1 MLKKHLINQVKEKK
15 TGNRKC
21 SMKLFM
27 KKLIFKYGLLGFY
40 LLLSQFAIA
49 QLVFTATTSNSKIGL
64 NQRLRIEFTVDKQGA
79 DNFKL
84 PDMSDFRIVAG
95 PSQSVNQ
102 SWINGKVSF
111 SQTYIYVIQP
121 TKIGTF
127 TISSAT
133 VEYEGKIYKSNPLKI
148 TVTQN
153 VEIPKDPND
162 PVYLAQQG
170 IHLVAEVSK
179 ENPFVG
185 EAFNVV
191 YKLYVSENISVSN
204 WAVNEAPQYNGF
216 WNQDIEIKGMNIQM
230 GEYKGER
237 YRFIELKKAILIP
250 QKDGNLVIEPM
261 RMDITLGVPTGK
273 YNFFGEAILRSYTE
287 SYSTGKKI
295 IKVKALPLEG
305 KPENFT
311 GAVGD
316 FKFKVSK
323 NKEVLKANETA
334 QIMVEVSG
342 SGNFKLFD
350 IPKLTTPEELEV
362 FTPEYK
368 ENLQTTL
375 NGINGRVFSNY
386 TIVPQF
392 KGKYKIPKVSFSY
405 FNPSHNKYY
414 TLEAPD
420 MFVEVVEGKDLPA
433 TDSSFNHKKQVQIS
447 GNSFRYIQTN
457 TSFEPIKKEPFFLS
471 KWFYLLLLLPLAVI
485 PVGMIINKF
494 NKNRAK
500 DIVGSRRRK
509 ADLLAK
515 KYLSTAKKELGK
527 KESFYI
533 ALEKAL
539 HNFLKAKLSIETS
552 EISQDKITEILLEKG
567 VSKDSID
574 MLITVLNDCDF
585 ARYTPSSN
593 VKMKEEYEKAIEI
606 IAVIDKQL

>member
-1 MLKKHLINQVKEKK
+1 
-15 TGNRKC
+15 
-21 SMKLFM
+21 M

-49 QLVFTATTSNSKIGL
+49 QLEFTATTSNSKIGL

-102 SWINGKVSF
+102 SWVNGKASF
-111 SQTYIYVIQP
+111 SQTYIYIIQP

-127 TISSAT
+127 TIPAAT
-133 VEYEGKIYKSNPLKI
+133 VEYEGKIYKTNTLKI
-148 TVTQN
+148 TVTEN
-153 VEIPKDPND
+153 VEVPKDPND
-162 PVYLAQQG
+162 PTYMAQQG

-179 ENPFVG
+179 ENPYVG
-185 EAFNVV
+185 ETLYVV

-204 WAVNEAPQYNGF
+204 WAVIESPQYNGF

-237 YRFIELKKAILIP
+237 YRYIELKKAILIP
-250 QKDGNLVIEPM
+250 QKNGDLVIEPM
-261 RMDITLGVPTGK
+261 RMDITLGVPTGR
-273 YNFFGEAILRSYTE
+273 YNFFGEAILRSFTE
-287 SYSTGKKI
+287 SYSTGKRT
-295 IKVKALPLEG
+295 IKVKALPIEG
-305 KPENFT
+305 KPDNFT

-323 NKEVLKANETA
+323 NKEVLKSNETA
-334 QIMVEVSG
+334 QIIVEVSG
-342 SGNFKLFD
+342 SGNFKLFE
-350 IPKLTTPEELEV
+350 IPKLITPAELETY
-362 FTPEYK
+362 TPEYK

-386 TIVPQF
+386 TVVPQF
-392 KGKYKIPKVSFSY
+392 KGKYKIPNVSFSY
-405 FNPSHNKYY
+405 FNPSEKKYHII
-414 TLEAPD
+414 ESPD
-420 MFVEVVEGKDLPA
+420 MFVEVVEGKDLP
-433 TDSSFNHKKQVQIS
+433 TSDSAFNRKQQVQVS
-447 GNSFRYIQTN
+447 GNSFRYIQTK
-457 TSFEPIKKEPFFLS
+457 TVFEPINKEPFFLS

-485 PVGMIINKF
+485 PIGMIL
-494 NKNRAK
+494 NRYNEDRSK
-500 DIVGSRRRK
+500 DIVGSRKRK
-509 ADLLAK
+509 ADKLAK

-539 HNFLKAKLSIETS
+539 HNFLKAKLSIETA

-567 VSKDSID
+567 VSKDSIEV
-574 MLITVLNDCDF
+574 LIAVLNDCDF

-593 VKMKEEYEKAIEI
+593 VKMKDEYEKAVEI
-606 IAVIDKQL
+606 IALIDKQL

>member
-1 MLKKHLINQVKEKK
+1 
-15 TGNRKC
+15 
-21 SMKLFM
+21 M

-49 QLVFTATTSNSKIGL
+49 QLEFTATTSNSKIGL

-102 SWINGKVSF
+102 SWVNGKASF
-111 SQTYIYVIQP
+111 SQTYIYIIQP
-121 TKIGTF
+121 AKIGTF
-127 TISSAT
+127 TIPAAT
-133 VEYEGKIYKSNPLKI
+133 VEYEGKIYKTNTLKI
-148 TVTQN
+148 TVTEN
-153 VEIPKDPND
+153 VEVPKDPND
-162 PVYLAQQG
+162 PTYMAQQG

-179 ENPFVG
+179 ENPYVG
-185 EAFNVV
+185 ETLYVV

-204 WAVNEAPQYNGF
+204 WAVIESPQYNGF

-237 YRFIELKKAILIP
+237 YRYIELKKAILIP
-250 QKDGNLVIEPM
+250 QKNGDLVIEPM
-261 RMDITLGVPTGK
+261 RMDITLGVPTGR
-273 YNFFGEAILRSYTE
+273 YNFFGEAILRSFTE
-287 SYSTGKKI
+287 SYSTGKRT
-295 IKVKALPLEG
+295 IKVKALPIEG
-305 KPENFT
+305 KPDNFT

-323 NKEVLKANETA
+323 NKEVLKSNETA
-334 QIMVEVSG
+334 QIIVEVSG
-342 SGNFKLFD
+342 SGNFKLFE
-350 IPKLTTPEELEV
+350 IPKLITPAELETY
-362 FTPEYK
+362 TPEYK

-386 TIVPQF
+386 TVVPQF
-392 KGKYKIPKVSFSY
+392 KGKYKIPNVSFSY
-405 FNPSHNKYY
+405 FNPSEKKYHII
-414 TLEAPD
+414 ESPD
-420 MFVEVVEGKDLPA
+420 MFVEVVEGKDLP
-433 TDSSFNHKKQVQIS
+433 TSDSAFNRKQQVQVS
-447 GNSFRYIQTN
+447 GNSFRYIQTK
-457 TSFEPIKKEPFFLS
+457 TVFEPINKEPFFLS

-485 PVGMIINKF
+485 PIGMIL
-494 NKNRAK
+494 NRYNEDRSK
-500 DIVGSRRRK
+500 DIVGSRKRK
-509 ADLLAK
+509 ADKLAK

-539 HNFLKAKLSIETS
+539 HNFLKAKLSIETA

-567 VSKDSID
+567 VSKDSIEV
-574 MLITVLNDCDF
+574 LIAVLNDCDF

-593 VKMKEEYEKAIEI
+593 VKMKDEYEKAVEI
-606 IAVIDKQL
+606 IALIDKQL